1 MQTVQLIFRSCRV
14 NHLMK
19 RCSIPRLTV
28 FKLCLL
34 RNGYLVARNGVER
47 IVLVFDVDGANPPL
61 FLEHPVYSRK
71 RIHVTFLHQ
80 CLFWLV
86 LCFQLGIQFRSC
98 LLQIGLC
105 HIEHLVHIQLRI
117 DIILLLLLSTHS
129 LVVVIGYLFFCLLV
143 YNGETCQHHRKTLLS
158 LVDADLGQRLTISIR
173 HLLLVTL
180 LVGLIIQAHGT
191 VEGAEHRQLIAFLLT
206 QHGEQQGIHAVIL
219 PARQVLRPA
228 QCTFRKPRLLPS
240 VLASQR
246 LDLLYH
252 HVCEGVQG
260 SVLSIF
266 SIAII
271 LWTLIVICHTC

>member
-1 MQTVQLIFRSCRV
+1 M
-14 NHLMK
+14 
-19 RCSIPRLTV
+19 
-28 FKLCLL
+28 
-34 RNGYLVARNGVER
+34 
-47 IVLVFDVDGANPPL
+47 FDVDGANPSL
-61 FLEHPVYSRK
+61 LLEHLVNSRK

-80 CLFWLV
+80 CLFGFV
-86 LCFQLGIQFRSC
+86 LRFQLGIQFRSC

-143 YNGETCQHHRKTLLS
+143 YNGETRQHHRKTLLS
-158 LVDADLGQRLTISIR
+158 LVDADLGQWFAISIR

-180 LVGLIIQAHGT
+180 LVRLIVQTHCT
-191 VEGAEHRQLIAFLLT
+191 VKGAKHRQLVAFLLAE
-206 QHGEQQGIHAVIL
+206 HGEQQGIHAVIL
-219 PARQVLRPA
+219 PARQVLRPT

-252 HVCEGVQG
+252 HVGEGVQG

-271 LWTLIVICHTC
+271 LWTLIVICHTY

>member
-1 MQTVQLIFRSCRV
+1 ME
-14 NHLMK
+14 

-28 FKLCLL
+28 FKLCFL
-34 RNGYLVARNGVER
+34 RNGYLVAGNGVER
-47 IVLVFDVDGANPPL
+47 IVLVFDIDGTNPSL
-61 FLEHPVYSRK
+61 LLEHPVYSRK

-143 YNGETCQHHRKTLLS
+143 YNGETCQHHGKTLLS
-158 LVDADLGQRLTISIR
+158 LIDANLGQRLAIGIH

-180 LVGLIIQAHGT
+180 LVGLIVQTHCT
-191 VEGAEHRQLIAFLLT
+191 VKGAEHWQLVAFLLAE
-206 QHGEQQGIHAVIL
+206 HGEQQGIHAVIL
-219 PARQVLRPA
+219 SARQVLRPT

-246 LDLLYH
+246 LDFLYH
-252 HVCEGVQG
+252 HVGEGVQG
-260 SVLSIF
+260 SVLSIL